1 MQASLIKFLWN
12 TLASCT
18 WEPGTKLELWTNNIV
33 FINNTT
39 RSRNCTF
46 ELNLSF
52 LMTLRTNV
60 DYWTFEDFMILYAAI
75 HMYYVYYHIFTY
87 TPMGELIT
95 WTNGI
100 NQ

>member
-1 MQASLIKFLWN
+1 
-12 TLASCT
+12 
-18 WEPGTKLELWTNNIV
+18 
-33 FINNTT
+33 
-39 RSRNCTF
+39 
-46 ELNLSF
+46 
-52 LMTLRTNV
+52 MTLRTNV